1 MKAASKMTV
10 ERQRNS
16 AKAPLV
22 NDDISRQADKT
33 DDAYEDNDFGTEWR
47 GDIDPT
53 EPMKNR
59 PKC

>member
-10 ERQRNS
+10 ERQRGS

-22 NDDISRQADKT
+22 NDAKADKT
-33 DDAYEDNDFGTEWR
+33 DDAYEDNDLGTEWR
-47 GDIDPT
+47 SIDRN

>member
-10 ERQRNS
+10 ERQRGS

-33 DDAYEDNDFGTEWR
+33 DDAYEDNDLGTEWR
-47 GDIDPT
+47 EDKT
-53 EPMKNR
+53 L
-59 PKC
+59 PKA

>member
-1 MKAASKMTV
+1 MKATSKMTV
-10 ERQRNS
+10 ERQRGS

-22 NDDISRQADKT
+22 NDDISRQADK
-33 DDAYEDNDFGTEWR
+33 WR
-47 GDIDPT
+47 SIDRN